1 MTRQN
6 DTLLSDWP
14 EELVQRRSYRPRPID
29 PEILNTMNVIEKIGY
44 APKPAHLKK
53 PQLPYLIPSSCGDRR
68 IIESNGEGVVPVHYR
83 PVEMT
88 FAHLPTDDRLLEV
101 QKYNS

>member
-1 MTRQN
+1 MDQST
-6 DTLLSDWP
+6 
-14 EELVQRRSYRPRPID
+14 
-29 PEILNTMNVIEKIGY
+29 
-44 APKPAHLKK
+44 
-53 PQLPYLIPSSCGDRR
+53 R

-101 QKYNS
+101 QKYNSLVKNSIFYISHF